1 MNLDQMV
8 AELNAPVSRD
18 ETLIL
23 IGQILDVDRHLVETL
38 ASLIGKPEEITDTHG
53 FASILADLS
62 QTDFIPPL
70 IQSISQGKP
79 GHTPWLADYMYAL
92 GSILQ
97 DEDDC
102 WQPDESFVHLLG
114 KWLHSTG
121 GGEIAWK
128 SAVILSQLDHPAT
141 RSYFVSGA
149 ADQSIFHQGRTACIN
164 GIMNH
169 YREEAL
175 ALLQDLA
182 DDPEP
187 VVREE
192 VTRALDWLRSET

>member
-1 MNLDQMV
+1 MNLEQIV
-8 AELNAPVSRD
+8 AELKSPTSRD
-18 ETLIL
+18 ETIKL
-23 IGQILDVDRHLVETL
+23 IGQILDVDHYLVEALT
-38 ASLIGKPEEITDTHG
+38 ALIEKPDEIKDTHG
-53 FASILADLS
+53 FASVLADLS
-62 QTDFIPPL
+62 QAEFIPPL
-70 IQSISQGKP
+70 IQSISQDEP
-79 GHTPWLADYMYAL
+79 GETPWLADYMYAL

-97 DEDDC
+97 DEDEC
-102 WQPDESFVHLLG
+102 WQPEERFVHLLG

-169 YREEAL
+169 YREEA
-175 ALLQDLA
+175 ASLLQCLA

-192 VTRALDWLRSET
+192 VSRALEWLQSKT

>member
-1 MNLDQMV
+1 MNLEQMV
-8 AELNAPVSRD
+8 AELKSPDSRD
-18 ETLIL
+18 ETLKL
-23 IGQILDVDRHLVETL
+23 IGQVLDIDPQLVETL
-38 ASLIGKPEEITDTHG
+38 AILIGTPEEIKDTHG
-53 FASILADLS
+53 FASVLADLS
-62 QTDFIPPL
+62 QAEFIKPL
-70 IQSISQGKP
+70 IQSISQSEP
-79 GHTPWLADYMYAL
+79 GETPWLADYMYAL

-102 WQPDESFVHLLG
+102 WQPEESFVHLLG

-141 RSYFVSGA
+141 LSYFVSGA
-149 ADQSIFHQGRTACIN
+149 GDKSLFHQARTACIN
-164 GIMNH
+164 GIVNY
-169 YREEAL
+169 YREEATT
-175 ALLQDLA
+175 LLQELI

-192 VTRALDWLRSET
+192 VARALKWLESET